1 MKAIN
6 LLLVCLTFYL
16 RTAAQ
21 KSDSTLILH
30 DSITGMEK
38 RIVFI
43 FDGSSS
49 GPDGG
54 RSPKNMTRRITK
66 MNKDGKLLYESELCT
81 TMRGCIRDYVSYHVI
96 AIEPSGAY
104 KTLCMKKKGF
114 ETISFDKKGKQLSSV
129 KTKYIQ
135 ALWLDSDESRFSP

>member
-54 RSPKNMTRRITK
+54 RSPKK
-66 MNKDGKLLYESELCT
+66 YD
-81 TMRGCIRDYVSYHVI
+81 
-96 AIEPSGAY
+96 
-104 KTLCMKKKGF
+104 
-114 ETISFDKKGKQLSSV
+114 ETHHKNEQGRQTPL
-129 KTKYIQ
+129 
-135 ALWLDSDESRFSP
+135 